1 MWYTDFVKITNII
14 KDEKKQL
21 YISEYSIFTVTRF
34 LNHLEVSRILSL
46 LTSSNL
52 ENHFSSDLI
61 HFFTWLN
68 FASSLFYSFILLLL
82 LLLLLIYLTN
92 TSICFQSKFEIRKSL
107 KFVHFYFCEFTVCI
121 LSHTHSHT
129 NMQKHTHTHK
139 HTLFT
144 YKTRLWL
151 SLLFMETHIL
161 LKFITRSVPLL
172 HDFEA
177 NKFSNFN

>member
-107 KFVHFYFCEFTVCI
+107 KFAHFYFCKFTVCI
-121 LSHTHSHT
+121 LSHTLT
-129 NMQKHTHTHK
+129 QKHAETHTY
-139 HTLFT
+139 TQT
-144 YKTRLWL
+144 YT
-151 SLLFMETHIL
+151 FY
-161 LKFITRSVPLL
+161 V
-172 HDFEA
+172 
-177 NKFSNFN
+177 